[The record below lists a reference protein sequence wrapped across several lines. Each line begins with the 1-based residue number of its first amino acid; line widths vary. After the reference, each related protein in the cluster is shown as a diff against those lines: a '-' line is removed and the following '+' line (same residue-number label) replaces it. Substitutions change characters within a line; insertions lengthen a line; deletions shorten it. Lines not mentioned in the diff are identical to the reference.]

1 MNGATALAV
10 TYAGHMPRSAYE
22 RSKSVE
28 TIAWQEHPLAR
39 SLALRLL
46 QESSGESRQAIG
58 QALLHEW
65 VHHYDFAGLRLDR
78 SPHTSGFFA
87 RIRAVAETL
96 GVGFVAP
103 PKREASIGP
112 LRAVDDVVPPGP
124 SRLRPGGTDP
134 PTWIRDQ
141 IAALFGRKEP

>member
-1 MNGATALAV
+1 MRSNLLQNVERMWSRGGPPSCFATPLLRTGWRLDCHAGGVKRRTPGEALAV
-10 TYAGHMPRSAYE
+10 VPRCVTDCRFTKTFQLVLADE
-22 RSKSVE
+22 LVE
-28 TIAWQEHPLAR
+28 
-39 SLALRLL
+39 
-46 QESSGESRQAIG
+46 
-58 QALLHEW
+58 
-65 VHHYDFAGLRLDR
+65 RLDFE
-78 SPHTSGFFA
+78 GEEIA

-112 LRAVDDVVPPGP
+112 LRRVDDVVSPGP

-134 PTWIRDQ
+134 PKWIRDQ